1 MFARLR
7 RRVVAAGICLPLIA
21 GIAPQVVAAQQPPA
35 GPVQRFVG
43 DWQGPLRVGGLV
55 LRLAFTFTADS
66 TGGLAGTLTS
76 IDQGGVRLPVTV
88 TVRGDS
94 IRAESAP
101 ARATFTGRLVAADSI
116 DGAWSQGGQSFP
128 LGLKRVAAVTVARRP
143 QEPKPPFPY
152 RQEEVTFASVPGV
165 QMAGTLTLPQGTGP
179 FPAVVLVTG
188 SGPQDR
194 DEELLGHK
202 PFAVLADHLTRRG
215 IAVLRYDDRGVGRST
230 GRFADATSADFA
242 EDALAAVRYLG
253 TRREVAPRKI
263 GIAGHSEG
271 GMIAPMVAV
280 RAPEVAFLV
289 LLAGT
294 GLPGDSI
301 LKMQGRLIA
310 RAAGVSPE
318 MIELSGRAQSR
329 MFAAVKEGGD
339 SAAVRARLRQIGTET
354 WAGMT
359 EEQRRASQ
367 MTPAAMEANIAQVS
381 TPWFRYFLAYDP
393 RPTLRRVRVP
403 VLALNGSLDLQVPP
417 KEDLAAIAAAL
428 REGGN
433 RDVRTIELPG
443 LNHLF
448 QTTTTGSPAE
458 YAQIEET
465 MSPAALN
472 AISAWILERFGP
484 AR

>member
-1 MFARLR
+1 
-7 RRVVAAGICLPLIA
+7 
-21 GIAPQVVAAQQPPA
+21 
-35 GPVQRFVG
+35 
-43 DWQGPLRVGGLV
+43 
-55 LRLAFTFTADS
+55 
-66 TGGLAGTLTS
+66 
-76 IDQGGVRLPVTV
+76 
-88 TVRGDS
+88 
-94 IRAESAP
+94 
-101 ARATFTGRLVAADSI
+101 
-116 DGAWSQGGQSFP
+116 
-128 LGLKRVAAVTVARRP
+128 
-143 QEPKPPFPY
+143 
-152 RQEEVTFASVPGV
+152 
-165 QMAGTLTLPQGTGP
+165 
-179 FPAVVLVTG
+179 VVLVTG

-194 DEELLGHK
+194 DESLLGHR
-202 PFAVLADHLTRRG
+202 PFAVLADHLTRQG
-215 IAVLRYDDRGVGRST
+215 IAVLRYDDRGVAKST

-242 EDALAAVRYLG
+242 EDALAAVHYLR
-253 TRREVAPRKI
+253 TRREVGKI

-271 GMIAPMVAV
+271 GVIAPMVAV
-280 RAPEVAFLV
+280 RSPDVAFLV

-301 LKMQGRLIA
+301 LKMQSRLIA
-310 RAAGVSPE
+310 RASGVSAE
-318 MIELSGRAQSR
+318 MIELSARAQTR
-329 MFAAVKEGGD
+329 MFAAVIEGGD
-339 SAAVRARLRQIGTET
+339 SAAMRARLRQIGAE
-354 WAGMT
+354 ALAQMT
-359 EEQRRASQ
+359 EEQRRASRL
-367 MTPAAMEANIAQVS
+367 TPAAMEANIAQIS

-448 QTTTTGSPAE
+448 QTTTTGAPTE

-465 MSPAALN
+465 MSPAALS